1 VTHSYPTRRSPPRRR
16 RLGYRGT
23 ESGPAR
29 TEETIGHISTDSGPV
44 RVRATSAARRSL
56 LLRSHLAVAIAGMAR
71 SCSRCL
77 NSIDGGKP
85 IESVPTGGYRS
96 MRHLA
101 PPTLGSASQLAS
113 LAACVH
119 GCNDR
124 LLSTYRTDDKNQRL
138 LMDRPVRRVGQ
149 TEKGLR
155 MRSPWRFIGVSWRD
169 RSVESRRAGS
179 VSLGP

>member
-1 VTHSYPTRRSPPRRR
+1 MCNSVEGFVRFCCPESSMFPGTIIRSSHPPVVGPRYCPALLTADGRPV
-16 RLGYRGT
+16 LYRPGLCPL
-23 ESGPAR
+23 SSP
-29 TEETIGHISTDSGPV
+29 
-44 RVRATSAARRSL
+44 
-56 LLRSHLAVAIAGMAR
+56 
-71 SCSRCL
+71 CSRCL

-85 IESVPTGGYRS
+85 IESIPTGGYRS

-101 PPTLGSASQLAS
+101 PPTLGSASPLAS
-113 LAACVH
+113 LVACVH
-119 GCNDR
+119 GCKAR
-124 LLSTYRTDDKNQRL
+124 LLSASRHDDKNQRW
-138 LMDRPVRRVGQ
+138 LMNRPVRRVGQ